1 MHPDHP
7 SQLGPHRHFFLS
19 SGTPD
24 RESIDVTLVLSYFE
38 RVTVTMFGSGHPSWS
53 TCGGGVRGGGKKR
66 RRGSRAAGSQGGHA
80 REFAEANA
88 QGKPAAANDF
98 TIEDDDS

>member
-1 MHPDHP
+1 MCGANSDA
-7 SQLGPHRHFFLS
+7 GDDNAGRGGS
-19 SGTPD
+19 SDANVGMRD
-24 RESIDVTLVLSYFE
+24 ASGGGGGGES
-38 RVTVTMFGSGHPSWS
+38 GSGGGGGGSGS
-53 TCGGGVRGGGKKR
+53 GDGNGGGGGVRGGGKKR